1 MYANHLWPCFTP
13 NCKPSRYEGNHE
25 VWRLYEQHSELRI
38 GSKAWIMA
46 GVELKIIK
54 NGLELCVGSQSTA
67 EINRSIPMK
76 ATLERF
82 LEVSRGIV
90 AACL

>member
-1 MYANHLWPCFTP
+1 
-13 NCKPSRYEGNHE
+13 
-25 VWRLYEQHSELRI
+25 
-38 GSKAWIMA
+38 MA